1 MEEKNWLLL
10 MAQGQQLEKVMQ
22 TNQYTK
28 QYGLSL
34 SEQDGELLVQERK
47 NNLKAQKRIEFGEGI
62 LPKLIFRF
70 CDSPYL
76 FQETYVET
84 IIRLQEIFYLFKNE
98 CMDNLTD
105 DELLTFMRQQYESVC
120 YGDLDYLENT
130 CLERF
135 SKAVRGGYRGFTKS
149 GGADEYEELSEETR
163 WDVEL
168 YQSVLKELFWE

>member
-105 DELLTFMRQQYESVC
+105 DELLEFMKEQFDTVC
-120 YGDLDYLENT
+120 FGDPDYLEGT
-130 CLERF
+130 CLAVFADAIRSGYRDYCKTEGRGEF
-135 SKAVRGGYRGFTKS
+135 SKMDIV
-149 GGADEYEELSEETR
+149 TR
-163 WDVEL
+163 WDREL
-168 YQSVLKELFWE
+168 YIEALRDAE